1 MAKMLPV
8 IVSTRSEML
17 EAFPEL
23 SPEQAAKLEELGAK
37 LTPRQKTL
45 VALKLRGMSTTDA
58 ALAAGYAPS
67 GSRQSAS
74 TTGGEALRNPST
86 AAYMRALADA
96 IGLSDVAILRRLKEG
111 MAATRVE
118 LSRDGRPVE
127 LGPDWNARTKYIEL
141 ALRAKGRMPDPK
153 LEVTGKD
160 GGAIVVRH
168 TPTLD
173 G

>member
-1 MAKMLPV
+1 MPKFGPLA
-8 IVSTRSEML
+8 VSTRSEML

-37 LTPRQKTL
+37 LSPRQKML
-45 VALKLRGMSTTDA
+45 VAAKLRGMSTTDA
-58 ALAAGYAPS
+58 AMLAGYSPK
-67 GSRQSAS
+67 GSRQSAAS
-74 TTGGEALRNPST
+74 AGSEALRNSNT

-153 LEVTGKD
+153 LELTGKD